1 MHFPDSF
8 FEDEV
13 RCGFYVPALMKRS
26 WAAQIEILADV
37 ARICEKHNIKW
48 YADGG
53 TLLGAVRHRG
63 FIPWDDDLDIC
74 MFREDYIRFKAV
86 VENELP
92 DGYYIPKDRG
102 DDYRLLI
109 TICSGTPVCLE
120 QEHLEKF
127 HHFPFSPGIDVFA
140 LDYVAPDPDDE
151 ELRSSLASIVWH
163 TAEQVNEANRN
174 TAESR
179 ASVEKVEELLN
190 VKLDQGKP
198 LKDQLFALLENVFSL
213 YTAQEAKE
221 ATFMPSMLKNPSYRF
236 PVECYQETIL
246 LPFESVRIP
255 APALYD
261 KVLKAEYG
269 DYQRL
274 SHAGGQH
281 EYPYFRSLEKYLTE
295 QEDSPLPGY
304 TISSDDM
311 EKKREASIH
320 PQKLVDDFVQLIE
333 KIHKKICQSLRDNHV
348 DLAREY
354 LEASQN
360 SAVRIGAM
368 IEQIE
373 GKDFGTVKL
382 LEQYCELLYQIYEKI
397 HRGEFSAD
405 SIGARMDEMLLLIQ
419 NSTSDPVG
427 GKKEILFLPYK
438 ASLWNGLEPIW
449 KKMRDNPE
457 YHVSVIPVPY
467 YFKSPDGSP
476 ADIRYEGDLFPDY
489 VPVIDYSSYN
499 FKIRQSYRIFIHNP
513 YDEYNLTTSVH
524 PFFYARN
531 LKKYTDKLIYVP
543 CFPLDEIARDDW
555 KSWYNMRYYVSMPGP
570 VHADQVMVQSEWMQQ
585 IYIDYLTEFAGE
597 DTRKIWEEKVRVIN
611 DIV

>member
-102 DDYRLLI
+102 DNYRLLI

-236 PVECYQETIL
+236 PVECYQEKYITW
-246 LPFESVRIP
+246 
-255 APALYD
+255 
-261 KVLKAEYG
+261 
-269 DYQRL
+269 
-274 SHAGGQH
+274 
-281 EYPYFRSLEKYLTE
+281 LEK
-295 QEDSPLPGY
+295 
-304 TISSDDM
+304 
-311 EKKREASIH
+311 R
-320 PQKLVDDFVQLIE
+320 
-333 KIHKKICQSLRDNHV
+333 R
-348 DLAREY
+348 
-354 LEASQN
+354 
-360 SAVRIGAM
+360 
-368 IEQIE
+368 
-373 GKDFGTVKL
+373 
-382 LEQYCELLYQIYEKI
+382 
-397 HRGEFSAD
+397 
-405 SIGARMDEMLLLIQ
+405 
-419 NSTSDPVG
+419 
-427 GKKEILFLPYK
+427 
-438 ASLWNGLEPIW
+438 
-449 KKMRDNPE
+449 
-457 YHVSVIPVPY
+457 
-467 YFKSPDGSP
+467 
-476 ADIRYEGDLFPDY
+476 
-489 VPVIDYSSYN
+489 
-499 FKIRQSYRIFIHNP
+499 
-513 YDEYNLTTSVH
+513 
-524 PFFYARN
+524 
-531 LKKYTDKLIYVP
+531 
-543 CFPLDEIARDDW
+543 
-555 KSWYNMRYYVSMPGP
+555 
-570 VHADQVMVQSEWMQQ
+570 
-585 IYIDYLTEFAGE
+585 
-597 DTRKIWEEKVRVIN
+597 
-611 DIV
+611 